1 MKLDEFLKSKGYDL
15 TDKQL
20 IKPYQDMWLQWYK
33 GNVPKFQNYTIYN
46 GNKTIKCKRYTL
58 NTAKKIAEDIAN
70 VILNERVVYHIGNE
84 KTQNEINNIL
94 DANDFYVMANQ
105 QMEKMCAL
113 GEVAFV
119 LSLGDLLYDK
129 EAGIISTAE
138 AKLKIDYLT
147 CDKIYPLS
155 NDGTKITECAFA
167 TYKKINNVQICVLS
181 IHHKD
186 ENGFYVI
193 DNYTFEVDK
202 SGNLTDITDK
212 MEETLQHLETGSE
225 HPWFVIVKTPVA
237 NNIDLDSMEGIS
249 TFANSIDVLKGI
261 DIIYD
266 SFVNEFI
273 LGKKRIFVTGDLLQ
287 ADTST
292 GEVKLTFDT
301 NDVIFHIMPGDST
314 EGNKIQE
321 VDMDIRIDEHKEGIQ
336 TILNLLSSKI
346 GLGENRYEFNK
357 AGLTTATQVI
367 SENSEMYRT
376 IKKYELQVEN
386 AFVDLFTS
394 ICYIAKTF
402 LGMTVEEEP
411 EITIDFDDSIIE
423 DKAETKRQAM
433 LEYNAGL
440 IDRIQYFV
448 ITREMTREQAV
459 KFMET
464 MDLPEEEE
472 QEEEPTKE

>member
-1 MKLDEFLKSKGYDL
+1 MKLEEFLKTKGYDL
-15 TDKQL
+15 TDKML

-33 GNVPKFQNYTIYN
+33 GDVPKFQNYTIYN
-46 GNKTIKCKRYTL
+46 GTRRVKCKRFTL
-58 NTAKKIAEDIAN
+58 NTAKKISEDFAN
-70 VILNERVVYHIGNE
+70 IILNEKVQYHIGN
-84 KTQNEINNIL
+84 KTTQKEINNIL
-94 DANDFYVMANQ
+94 DANDFYTMANQ
-105 QMEKMCAL
+105 QIEKMCAL

-129 EAGIISTAE
+129 EAGVISTE
-138 AKLKIDYLT
+138 QAKLNIAYLT

-167 TYKKINNVQICVLS
+167 TYKKVNNVSLCVLS

-186 ENGFYVI
+186 DNGFYII
-193 DNYTFEVDK
+193 DNYTFEVTK
-202 SGNLTDITDK
+202 SGDLVDVSDK
-212 MEETLQHLETGSE
+212 MEDTLRHLETGSNN
-225 HPWFVIVKTPVA
+225 PWFVIIKPPVA
-237 NNIDLDSMEGIS
+237 NNINLESMEGVS

-266 SFVNEFI
+266 SFINEFI
-273 LGKKRIFVTGDLLQ
+273 LGKKRIFVKGDLLQ

-292 GEVKLTFDT
+292 GEVKLVFDT
-301 NDVIFHIMPGDST
+301 NDVVFHIMPGTSE
-314 EGNKIQE
+314 EGNDIQE
-321 VDMDIRIDEHKEGIQ
+321 VNMDLRMEEHKEAIQ
-336 TILNLLSSKI
+336 TALNLLSSKI

-376 IKKYELQVEN
+376 IKKYEIQVEN
-386 AFVDLFTS
+386 GLVDLFTS

-402 LGMTVEEEP
+402 LGLSVEENP

-423 DKAETKRQAM
+423 DKAENKRQAM

-440 IDRIQYFV
+440 IDKIQYYV

-459 KFMET
+459 KFLET
-464 MDLPEEEE
+464 MDLPEDEED
-472 QEEEPTKE
+472 EEEPTQE

>member
-20 IKPYQDMWLQWYK
+20 IKPYQEMWLQWYQ

-46 GNKTIKCKRYTL
+46 GSKNVKCKRYTL
-58 NTAKKIAEDIAN
+58 NTAKKISEDFAN
-70 VILNERVVYHIGNE
+70 IILNERVQYHIGNDT
-84 KTQNEINNIL
+84 TQKEINDIL
-94 DANDFYVMANQ
+94 DANDFYAMANQ
-105 QMEKMCAL
+105 QVEKMCAL

-119 LSLGDLLYDK
+119 LSLADLLYDK
-129 EAGIISTAE
+129 ENGIISTAE

-186 ENGFYVI
+186 EQGNYVI
-193 DNYTFEVDK
+193 DNFVFEVDK
-202 SGNLTDITDK
+202 AGNLTDISEK
-212 MEETLQHLETGSE
+212 MEDTLRHLETGSSR
-225 HPWFVIVKTPVA
+225 PWFVISKPPVA
-237 NNIDLDSMEGIS
+237 NNINLESMEGIS

-273 LGKKRIFVTGDLLQ
+273 LGKKRIFVKGDLLQ

-301 NDVIFHIMPGDST
+301 NDVMFHIMPGDST
-314 EGNKIQE
+314 EGNDIQE
-321 VDMDIRIDEHKEGIQ
+321 VDMNLRMQEHKDAIQ
-336 TILNLLSSKI
+336 TALNLLSSKI

-357 AGLTTATQVI
+357 AGLTTATQVV

-376 IKKYELQVEN
+376 IKKYEIQVEN
-386 AFVDLFTS
+386 SLVDLFLS
-394 ICYIAKTF
+394 ICYIAKNF
-402 LGMTVEEEP
+402 LGLPVEEEP

-433 LEYNAGL
+433 LEYQAGL
-440 IDRIQYFV
+440 VDKVQYFV
-448 ITREMTREQAV
+448 ITREMTREQAE
-459 KFMET
+459 KFIET

-472 QEEEPTKE
+472 QEEEPSNE

>member
-33 GNVPKFQNYTIYN
+33 GDVPKFQNYTIYN
-46 GNKTIKCKRYTL
+46 GTKNVKCKRYTL
-58 NTAKKIAEDIAN
+58 NTAKKISEDFAN
-70 VILNERVVYHIGNE
+70 IILNERVQYHIGTE
-84 KTQNEINNIL
+84 QTQNEINNIL
-94 DANDFYVMANQ
+94 DANDFYTMANQ
-105 QMEKMCAL
+105 QVEKMCAL

-119 LSLGDLLYDK
+119 LSLADLLYDK
-129 EAGIISTAE
+129 ENGIISTAE

-186 ENGFYVI
+186 EQGNYII
-193 DNYTFEVDK
+193 DNFVFEVDK
-202 SGNLTDITDK
+202 AGNLTDISEK
-212 MEETLQHLETGSE
+212 MEDTLRHLETGSNR
-225 HPWFVIVKTPVA
+225 PWFVIAKPPVA
-237 NNIDLDSMEGIS
+237 NNINLESMEGIS
-249 TFANSIDVLKGI
+249 SFANSIDVLKGI

-266 SFVNEFI
+266 SFINEFI
-273 LGKKRIFVTGDLLQ
+273 LGKKRIFVKGDLLQ

-292 GEVKLTFDT
+292 GQVKLTFDT
-301 NDVIFHIMPGDST
+301 NDVVFHIMPGDST
-314 EGNKIQE
+314 EGNDIQE
-321 VDMDIRIDEHKEGIQ
+321 SDMHLRMTEHKDAIQ
-336 TILNLLSSKI
+336 TALNLLASKL

-357 AGLTTATQVI
+357 GGIATATQII

-376 IKKYELQVEN
+376 IKKYETQVEN
-386 AFVDLFTS
+386 ALVDLFLS
-394 ICYIAKTF
+394 ICYIAKNF
-402 LGMTVEEEP
+402 LGLPVEEEP

-440 IDRIQYFV
+440 IDRTQYFV
-448 ITREMTREQAV
+448 ITREMTREQAE
-459 KFMET
+459 KFIET

-472 QEEEPTKE
+472 QEEEPSNE